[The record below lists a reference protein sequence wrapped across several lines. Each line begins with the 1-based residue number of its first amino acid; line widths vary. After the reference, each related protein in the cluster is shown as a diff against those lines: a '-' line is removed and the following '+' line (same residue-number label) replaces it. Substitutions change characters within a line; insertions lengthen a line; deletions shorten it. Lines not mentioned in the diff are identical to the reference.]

1 MVRTL
6 QKNRRRVSDTYE
18 AVDVSGMDEERKTE
32 SNMGDKNKGCNSREE
47 KNDSGWMEKMMNGNQ
62 KT

>member
-1 MVRTL
+1 
-6 QKNRRRVSDTYE
+6 VSDTYE

-47 KNDSGWMEKMMNGNQ
+47 KNDSGWMEKMMNDNQ